1 MKLRDLLTGEDN
13 YEQDYKFINGR
24 FVIVGTYS
32 LKTRYDSEKDDEK
45 VLNKYLDYEVFKIEA
60 NDIFTEIGH
69 YALVIYIEDYY
80 LTLEEKRKLNTDMNQ
95 DCYLCR

>member
-13 YEQDYKFINGR
+13 YEQDYNFIDGR
-24 FVIVGTYS
+24 FVIAGTYS
-32 LKTRYDSEKDDEK
+32 LKTRYDSEKDDKK
-45 VLNKYLDYEVFKIEA
+45 VLEKYLNYEVFKIEA

-80 LTLEEKRKLNTDMNQ
+80 LTLEEEKAKHKEK
-95 DCYLCR
+95 